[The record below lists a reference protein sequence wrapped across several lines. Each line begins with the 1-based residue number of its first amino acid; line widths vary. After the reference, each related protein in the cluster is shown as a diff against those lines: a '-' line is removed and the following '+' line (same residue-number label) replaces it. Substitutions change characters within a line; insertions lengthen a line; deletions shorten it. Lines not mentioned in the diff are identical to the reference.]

1 MMNLPELLLE
11 DRPAG
16 APVNAEAGAAAV
28 DLISSQP
35 QPKPKK
41 EALEDLELV
50 EKFLNSDTRNFA
62 FNQLVRKYQQ
72 KVYWHIRKMV
82 IDHDDADD
90 LTQEVFIKIWKNLE
104 RFRQDAQLYTWIYRI
119 ATNECL
125 NFLSSK
131 RRKFF
136 LPLHDV
142 AAELTQKLDAS
153 PDLEGDEIQKRLQ
166 KAILQLP
173 DKQRLVFNMRYYDE
187 LKYEEISE
195 ILGTSVGALKASY
208 HHAAKKIEDFL
219 TNH

>member
-1 MMNLPELLLE
+1 MMELPELLLE
-11 DRPAG
+11 NRPGG
-16 APVNAEAGAAAV
+16 APAHAQAGAAAAGF
-28 DLISSQP
+28 ISS

-41 EALEDLELV
+41 EALEDQELV
-50 EKFLNSDTRNFA
+50 EKFLHSDTRNFA

-104 RFRQDAQLYTWIYRI
+104 KFRQDAQLYTWIYRI

-153 PDLEGDEIQKRLQ
+153 PDLDGDEIQKRLQ
-166 KAILQLP
+166 KALLRLP

-187 LKYEEISE
+187 LKYEEISA